1 MFSKSTNFQI
11 YGGNFYDVGGDI
23 NLHTPYTEYSRDAGL
38 HRHLT
43 IHEPQ
48 EAIIQSPAGSTL
60 RADSDK
66 RAAGY
71 ECEWVGVSRNP
82 RRCMAARR
90 APYDTSRSPRSGIF
104 SETESRGPLSLDS
117 SSSTP
122 SSVGP
127 QCILANG
134 TFITAKN
141 VIAPSPRRRR
151 NADSTHAVAL
161 EALYDSADS
170 FPQPR
175 CHPETRMTMLE
186 DIYKWAVQDNSSLPI
201 RWLHGPA
208 GAGKSAIMQSLCQR
222 LQNARRLGGAFFFKR
237 HHRTRGNAKVLFA
250 TLAYQLALSSRHLK
264 PLISQS
270 VEDDPSVVARHMDVQ
285 LRRLIVEPCQSLTN
299 NSPPILLVDGL
310 DECQDEGAQREILQL
325 IRKAHIRDILGEPSF
340 SRILHSINV
349 QQSFEDVRTYFRD
362 EFARIRREHRDTMGS
377 VPIPWPSR
385 EVLNSLVEKS
395 SGYFVYASTVIKF
408 IDDKYFR
415 PTERLAA
422 VQNLTATDS
431 DAPFG
436 ALDQMYIQ
444 ILSGVPVASRSKLS
458 DVLHC
463 VVLNL
468 NLQTLHIERLLELQP
483 GDIRL
488 LLRGLHSV
496 LEIHPTGDIFSSGLL
511 TPTIHA
517 LPISLFS
524 QVPFNFP
531 IPGSL
536 GGSRGTFLSN
546 ALALFRLR
554 RDLLS
559 QEYMNPY
566 IGGNF

>member
-1 MFSKSTNFQI
+1 MQI
-11 YGGNFYDVGGDI
+11 
-23 NLHTPYTEYSRDAGL
+23 
-38 HRHLT
+38 
-43 IHEPQ
+43 
-48 EAIIQSPAGSTL
+48 L
-60 RADSDK
+60 R
-66 RAAGY
+66 
-71 ECEWVGVSRNP
+71 
-82 RRCMAARR
+82 
-90 APYDTSRSPRSGIF
+90 
-104 SETESRGPLSLDS
+104 
-117 SSSTP
+117 
-122 SSVGP
+122 
-127 QCILANG
+127 
-134 TFITAKN
+134 
-141 VIAPSPRRRR
+141 
-151 NADSTHAVAL
+151 HAVAL

-222 LQNARRLGGAFFFKR
+222 LKNARRLGGAFFFKR

-325 IRKAHIRDILGEPSF
+325 IRSAFRRHPYPFRILIASRPEAHIRDILGEPSF

-496 LEIHPTGDIFSSGLL
+496 LEIHPTGDIFVH
-511 TPTIHA
+511 HA
-517 LPISLFS
+517 SFLDFLQDRQRASVFYISIENRINVARAVLRALNADDPCTS
-524 QVPFNFP
+524 NFP
-531 IPGSL
+531 LLSSAVQFSDPWIARWLTGDLFVKCVGSIPPEERS
-536 GGSRGTFLSN
+536 
-546 ALALFRLR
+546 ALAGIYESVHR
-554 RDLLS
+554 RQFLTDVKLVEIPS
-559 QEYMNPY
+559 QERRVCDP
-566 IGGNF
+566 IEDHASTVPT